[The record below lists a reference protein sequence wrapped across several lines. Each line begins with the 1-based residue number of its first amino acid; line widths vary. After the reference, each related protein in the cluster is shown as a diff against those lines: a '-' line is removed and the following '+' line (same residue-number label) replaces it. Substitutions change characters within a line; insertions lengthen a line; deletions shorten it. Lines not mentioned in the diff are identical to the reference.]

1 MFLLSN
7 TMNLDYLEFLVLLFM
22 IIILNVI
29 LFVLKIDRKKV
40 EI

>member
-1 MFLLSN
+1 
-7 TMNLDYLEFLVLLFM
+7 MNLDYLEFLVLLFM